1 MNSFYS
7 IIRFVSN
14 QWSSENIAVGLLV
27 VSGEKLFFK
36 VSDRKLRLAKSLDA
50 NAQKL
55 LKFSVSQ
62 LQDFVEGEKKIIR
75 ESNYTTLPLEK
86 SKLNQAF
93 VERLHRYSKGILQ
106 FSSPELINKV
116 FDEPLFLKYFGKM
129 VDGSEQVSKKRER
142 VFQFKINI
150 ERKLHKPLRD
160 KVDVDYSLKKNTLPD
175 LYFDYHLENIGVNGA
190 IIASASIDLNYDRI
204 DILQK
209 QLAEYETVVD
219 RLKLFAQQKGIG
231 SDHNFFLIADPYKG
245 KTTSNQEL
253 DVLLKGGINNKFQR
267 ITTAELDKIV
277 KAVEKKKA
285 TKFSDLIE

>member
-36 VSDRKLRLAKSLDA
+36 ISDRKLRLAKSLDA

-75 ESNYTTLPLEK
+75 ESNYTKLPLEK
-86 SKLNQAF
+86 SKLNHAF

-106 FSSPELINKV
+106 FSSPELINKT
-116 FDEPLFLKYFGKM
+116 FDEASFLKYFGKM
-129 VDGSEQVSKKRER
+129 VDDSAQVANKKEQASRFKK
-142 VFQFKINI
+142 NI
-150 ERKLHKPLRD
+150 ERKLYKPLRD
-160 KVDVDYSLKKNTLPD
+160 KVDVDYSLKKNTLPE
-175 LYFDYHLENIGVNGA
+175 LYFDYRLENIGVNGA
-190 IIASASIDLNYDRI
+190 IIASASVDLNHDRI
-204 DILQK
+204 DTLQK

-231 SDHNFFLIADPYKG
+231 SEHNFFLIADPYKG
-245 KTTSNQEL
+245 TTISNQEL
-253 DVLLKGGINNKFQR
+253 DALLKRGIHNKFQR
-267 ITTAELDKIV
+267 ITTAELDEIV
-277 KAVEKKKA
+277 QVVEQKKA
-285 TKFSDLIE
+285 TKFSDLVK